1 MILDTTAP
9 SKAQVDALLEEWK
22 ADSKIDKLE
31 LSSELRKIPSYHSKY
46 IQILSTHR
54 SAFKEGE
61 RRLAKLR
68 RIKYEYYTGR
78 LDQIALAKYGWQSF
92 PFTLKGDLS
101 TYMDSDKD
109 LLNARAVLSVHE
121 EVVTVCE
128 SIIKELNNRTWQL
141 KEICGWE
148 KFISGSH

>member
-1 MILDTTAP
+1 MILDPKAP
-9 SKAQVDALLEEWK
+9 SMAQIDALLEEWK
-22 ADSKIDKLE
+22 KDCKLDKLE
-31 LSSELRKIPSYHSKY
+31 LSSELRKIPSHQSKY
-46 IQILSTHR
+46 LQILSTHR
-54 SAFKEGE
+54 CAFKEGE

-78 LDQIALAKYGWQSF
+78 LDQAALKQYGWQSF
-92 PFTLKGDLS
+92 PFTLKGDLN
-101 TYMDSDKD
+101 TYMEADKD
-109 LLNARAVLSVHE
+109 LLNARAVLAIHE
-121 EVVTVCE
+121 EVVSVCE

>member
-1 MILDTTAP
+1 MILDTTTP
-9 SKAQVDALLEEWK
+9 STAQVDALLDEWK
-22 ADSKIDKLE
+22 KDAKIDKLE
-31 LSSELRKIPSYHSKY
+31 LSDELRKIPSHQSKY
-46 IQILSTHR
+46 IQILSVHR
-54 SAFKEGE
+54 RAFQEGE
-61 RRLAKLR
+61 RRLSKLR

-78 LDQIALAKYGWQSF
+78 LDQASLTKYGWQSF
-92 PFTLKGDLS
+92 PFTLKGDLN

-109 LLNARAVLSVHE
+109 LLNAKAVLSIHA
-121 EVVTVCE
+121 EVVSVCE

>member
-1 MILDTTAP
+1 MILDTKAP
-9 SKAQVDALLEEWK
+9 STAQVDALLEEWK
-22 ADSKIDKLE
+22 TDSKIDKLE
-31 LSSELRKIPSYHSKY
+31 LSSELRKIPSHHSKY

-54 SAFKEGE
+54 QAFKEGK

-78 LDQIALAKYGWQSF
+78 LDQVSLTKYGWQSF
-92 PFTLKGDLS
+92 PFTLKGDLN

-109 LLNARAVLSVHE
+109 LLNAEAVLSIHE

-128 SIIKELNNRTWQL
+128 AIIKELNNRTWQL